1 MDHANK
7 IITRLIVTSA
17 STIVVVVAL
26 FSYMHQLVGQSQRL
40 NNENLKIERLAGEIL
55 RLDEALTMS
64 AQAGALS
71 GDPKWEARYEELD
84 KGLAKALFEMKLLT
98 SEKSISDTEQAND
111 TLVRL
116 EREAFRLAKVK
127 QITQATGLIQTDTY
141 AMAKRAYSEG
151 IFKLL
156 SAARR
161 DSQRLIDANQNT
173 ILQLV
178 VAAFLLVVALSFA
191 WYLTVRAVQVWS
203 REKAAQLVQ
212 SAKMS
217 SLGEM
222 AGGIAH
228 EINNPLS
235 IILGKAGLIKRALKR
250 DSLSVEDL
258 ERDVTKIEDTVHR
271 ITHIIRG
278 LRNFSRNAEE
288 DMPAPASLA
297 QIITDTLELCGER
310 FKHQHITL
318 TTHQSEDV
326 VLNCRAPQISQII
339 LNLLNNA
346 FDAIE
351 GLDKKWIRLE
361 VQRRDDKVLISV
373 IDAGLGIPQKVAQK
387 IMQPF
392 FTTKELGRGTGL
404 GLSISRGI
412 AQAHGGDLTYDLCE
426 GHTRFTLSL
435 STSSGSKA

>member
-7 IITRLIVTSA
+7 IVTRLIVTSA
-17 STIVVVVAL
+17 ATIVVVVAL
-26 FSYMHQLVGQSQRL
+26 FSYMYQLVGQGQRL

-71 GDPKWEARYEELD
+71 GDPKWEARYDELD
-84 KGLAKALFEMKLLT
+84 KGLSKALLEMKLLT
-98 SEKSISDTEQAND
+98 SEKSISETEKAND
-111 TLVRL
+111 TLIRL
-116 EREAFRLAKVK
+116 ERDAFRLAKSK
-127 QITQATGLIQTDTY
+127 QIERATDLIQSETY
-141 AMAKRAYSEG
+141 LNAKRAYSEG

-178 VAAFLLVVALSFA
+178 VAAFFLIVALSFA
-191 WYLTVRAVQVWS
+191 WYYTVRAVQVWS
-203 REKAAQLVQ
+203 REKAAQLVH

-235 IILGKAGLIKRALKR
+235 IILGKAGLIKRSLKR
-250 DSLSVEDL
+250 DGLVVEEL
-258 ERDVTKIEDTVHR
+258 ERDVAKIEDTVYR

-297 QIITDTLELCGER
+297 QIIADTLELCGER

-318 TTHQSEDV
+318 TTHLNEDA
-326 VLNCRAPQISQII
+326 VLNCRAPQISQVI

-346 FDAIE
+346 CDAIE
-351 GLDKKWIRLE
+351 GLDEKWIRLE
-361 VQRRDDKVLISV
+361 VHRLNDKVLISV

-412 AQAHGGDLTYDLCE
+412 AQAHGGDLTYDLFE